1 MPPTPELFKASDYCA
16 GDGVTDDGPG
26 LTEWLADATTAF
38 GNGRSA
44 IAILNPCD
52 DSYLVQTPVTCDIPF
67 NGNAADTFNIVGA
80 GQDSPVRPNLT
91 NAQDCFSFTGGG
103 EFFSGRI
110 RGITSILHDLNN
122 PNATIDCRDFL
133 RLDASG
139 PGCWDLK
146 DITSQGTYCYGNWI
160 HLLQGKYRLGNI
172 HDSGTIAFGADYTYM
187 IHVDGSDLVEFDSVY
202 SFWQGLFRGVVIQ
215 DGSSRALIGI
225 TPRDSSTYNGN
236 KQGTRVVGRHIFDT
250 SPRNLQMFYCYGG
263 SSAKVARGVHF
274 EHFYK
279 SHGGNDFFYVQD
291 CDTLTLERGTNA
303 TSGSGVGASVYELGD
318 RVKHFLLRDVAR
330 TAGLGGEAYIKVDAA
345 SVEHIE
351 VIDSDLDA
359 TAGAP
364 CGVKLFDATS
374 CKAFVTTKGLRTRVR
389 KAQNTVVANTLGK
402 PGATDGQIDQ
412 LGTGDD
418 ARLTLGVIYD
428 DGVAND
434 FVRSAEIDG
443 QEVQIKSDGA
453 TTLAPTD
460 VLTASGASAGRV
472 KKTTT
477 GGAST
482 VGLNESTVANTL
494 DALATAIFRRSQY

>member
-1 MPPTPELFKASDYCA
+1 MPPVPEIFKASDYCA
-16 GDGVTDDGPG
+16 GDGVADDGIG
-26 LTEWLADATTAF
+26 INEMLADASSAL

-44 IAILNPCD
+44 IAVINPCD
-52 DSYLVQTPVTCDIPF
+52 VSYRLLTPVVCDIPF
-67 NGNAADTFNIVGA
+67 SGSPADTFTIIGA
-80 GQDSPVRPNLT
+80 GQDSPIMPELST
-91 NAQDCFSFTGGG
+91 SQDAFTLTGGG

-110 RGITSILHDLNN
+110 RNLMSYTHDLVNN
-122 PNATIDCRDFL
+122 AVPDCRDFL
-133 RLDASG
+133 RLGASG
-139 PGCWDLK
+139 PGTWDVK
-146 DITSQGTYCYGNWI
+146 DISSQGTYTYGHWI
-160 HLLQGKYRLGNI
+160 RLLEGKFRLGNI
-172 HDSGTIAFGADYTYM
+172 HDAGTVCFGADYTYM
-187 IHVDGSDLVEFDSVY
+187 IHVDGSDLVEFDSIY
-202 SFWQGLFRGVVIQ
+202 SFWQGQYRNTVLQAGT
-215 DGSSRALIGI
+215 SRALIGV
-225 TPRDSSTYNGN
+225 TPRDSSSYNGN

-250 SPRNLQMFYCYGG
+250 SPRNLQMLYCYGG
-263 SSAKVARGVHF
+263 SSAKVAKGIHI
-274 EHFYK
+274 EHFFK

-291 CDTLTLERGTNA
+291 CDTLALENGTNA
-303 TSGSGVGASVYELGD
+303 TSGTGVGASVYELGD
-318 RVKHFLLRDVAR
+318 RVKHFTLRNVVKAPS
-330 TAGLGGEAYIKVDAA
+330 LGGEAHITVDAA

-359 TAGAP
+359 TSGAP